1 MRTEVMSTAERSQAI
16 GNRDPVAGPDAARV
30 TQVSS
35 GGARKDTMPQPISTL
50 TDLYTNSTV
59 AFADNPL
66 FGRRGSDGSWD
77 WTTYAEF
84 REAVDQARG
93 GLASLGVGA
102 GDRVAIIS
110 DNRVEWAVGAYA
122 TYTLGAAWVP
132 MYEAQTQKDWVYI
145 LRDSGAKVVFAATD
159 GIRAQVEEA
168 GDEIPDMSMI
178 IVIDDPAGGDAI
190 DYTELLARGAETPA
204 GLAAVD
210 EDDLAGLIYTSG
222 TTGNPKG
229 VMLSH
234 RNLVSNVVA
243 AAEVFPLTEDDRSAS
258 FLPWAH
264 SFGQTVELHSLIYWG
279 ASMGLTAAHTLTRDM
294 PEIQPTMLVS
304 VPRVFNRVYDG
315 LQKMME
321 ADGGVKKALFDAA
334 VANARKREQMAKR
347 GSRSRWVDLQNDL
360 FDRIVFSKVREA
372 FGGRLKYAFSGGAAI
387 STEVAE
393 FISAVGITVYEGYGL
408 TETSPIVTANTR
420 EGRRIGSVGRAIPGV
435 RVEIDTDVTGD
446 PDVGEIVVHGP
457 NVMMGYYNLP
467 EENDQVFTQDGGFR
481 TGDLGHLDEDGYLF
495 IRGRIKEQY
504 KLENGKYVVPSPIEE
519 QLQLSGF
526 INQVMVYGEQRPF
539 NVAVVVP
546 DFEYL
551 QQWATE
557 HGLDTSDLDAL
568 LNDAQVRE
576 LYKTEINRA
585 QSSIK
590 RYERVRNF
598 VLEDE
603 EFTPENGMLTPSLK
617 IKRRAVMAKLG
628 TEIDDLYEGGDPLL
642 GRDE

>member
-1 MRTEVMSTAERSQAI
+1 
-16 GNRDPVAGPDAARV
+16 
-30 TQVSS
+30 
-35 GGARKDTMPQPISTL
+35 
-50 TDLYTNSTV
+50 
-59 AFADNPL
+59 
-66 FGRRGSDGSWD
+66 
-77 WTTYAEF
+77 
-84 REAVDQARG
+84 
-93 GLASLGVGA
+93 
-102 GDRVAIIS
+102 
-110 DNRVEWAVGAYA
+110 
-122 TYTLGAAWVP
+122 
-132 MYEAQTQKDWVYI
+132 
-145 LRDSGAKVVFAATD
+145 
-159 GIRAQVEEA
+159 
-168 GDEIPDMSMI
+168 
-178 IVIDDPAGGDAI
+178 
-190 DYTELLARGAETPA
+190 
-204 GLAAVD
+204 
-210 EDDLAGLIYTSG
+210 
-222 TTGNPKG
+222 
-229 VMLSH
+229 MLSH

-243 AAEVFPLTEDDRSAS
+243 GAEVFPLTEEDRSAS

-321 ADGGVKKALFDAA
+321 ADGGVKKAMFDAA
-334 VANARKREQMAKR
+334 IANARKREQMAKR

-467 EENDQVFTQDGGFR
+467 EENEQVFTQDGGFR
-481 TGDLGHLDEDGYLF
+481 TGDLGHIDEDGYLF

-551 QQWATE
+551 EQWAKE

-568 LNDAQVRE
+568 LNDAQVRD

-628 TEIDDLYEGGDPLL
+628 SEIDDLYDGDDPLL